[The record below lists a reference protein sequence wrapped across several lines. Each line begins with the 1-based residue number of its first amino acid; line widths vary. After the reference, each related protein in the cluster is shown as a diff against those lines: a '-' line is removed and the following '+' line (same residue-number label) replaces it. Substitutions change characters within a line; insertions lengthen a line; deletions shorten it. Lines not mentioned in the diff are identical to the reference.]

1 MPAWATLEQALVA
14 RRPVA
19 LRYHGHD
26 RVVCPHALGWKA
38 GRARVLSYQVEK
50 TTGTGT
56 LNDHPNQR
64 WRCLFVD
71 VVRLLPSTLRKRR
84 LVQAHRRM
92 PPAAIDAW
100 LQPYPYRQKLGQG
113 RLGRSR

>member
-1 MPAWATLEQALVA
+1 MTATPGMPAWATLEQALVA

-38 GRARVLSYQVEK
+38 GRARVLSYQVEG
-50 TTGTGT
+50 TTSTGT
-56 LNDHPNQR
+56 LSDHPNQR

-71 VVRLLPSTLRKRR
+71 EIEAACITDGPWHSAANYSPTTANGIDELAMVVD
-84 LVQAHRRM
+84 V
-92 PPAAIDAW
+92 
-100 LQPYPYRQKLGQG
+100 
-113 RLGRSR
+113 